1 MKHKKILFIFFIFAF
16 GLSSGF
22 IFDNLIQNDIPSVV
36 AEDFQFD
43 EQEATIRAIKNVM
56 PAVVSIVAYGDE
68 ETMNIDLITGEKTI
82 TKERIVKGSGTGF
95 IFSQEGLIMTNR
107 HVVNVVDEKEG
118 EFKAITNNGEEYIAK
133 LVGKDP
139 LKDLAILQIFDE
151 NLPYVEFGDS
161 DILEIGSTVIAIG
174 NVLGRY
180 QNTVTKGIVSGLGR
194 SIYASDKTGNDAE
207 LLDSVIQTDAE
218 INRGNSGG
226 PLVNLKGEVVGIN
239 VAIDEE
245 GTAIGFSIPVNDARP
260 IVNSIRRVGRIIRP
274 RLGVRYI
281 MITPEIAKDNNLNFK
296 KGAYLIKGND
306 GSSAI
311 LPDSPAEKAGLQTG
325 DIIYEINAIKLEG
338 NNTLFSVV
346 QRYKP
351 GDKIGLKVRRGE
363 KDMIIVVIL
372 DEFK

>member
-1 MKHKKILFIFFIFAF
+1 MKYKKIAIIFFIFALGISMGVF
-16 GLSSGF
+16 T
-22 IFDNLIQNDIPSVV
+22 DNLVKNNLNSAT
-36 AEDFQFD
+36 AEDYQFD
-43 EQEATIRAIKNVM
+43 EQEATIMAIKKVL
-56 PAVVSIVAYGDE
+56 PSVVSIVVYDNE
-68 ETMNIDLITGEKTI
+68 ETLNIDIMSGETNTVKN
-82 TKERIVKGSGTGF
+82 RVVKGSGTGF
-95 IFSQEGLIMTNR
+95 IFSKEGLIMTNK
-107 HVVNVVDEKEG
+107 HVVNAADEETA
-118 EFKAITNNGEEYIAK
+118 EFRVITNEGEEYIAN

-139 LKDLAILQIFDE
+139 LKDLAILQIFGD
-151 NLPYVEFGDS
+151 NLPYIDFGDS
-161 DILEIGSTVIAIG
+161 DALEIGSTVIAIG

-180 QNTVTKGIVSGLGR
+180 QNSVTKGIVSGLGR
-194 SIYASDKTGNDAE
+194 SIFASDKTGNDGE

-245 GTAIGFSIPVNDARP
+245 GSAIGFSIPVNDARP

-281 MITPEIAKDNNLNFK
+281 MITPEIAKDNDLSLKN
-296 KGAYLIKGND
+296 GAYLIDGED

-311 LPDSPAEKAGLQTG
+311 LPGSPAEKGGLQTG

-346 QRYKP
+346 QKYKP

-363 KDMIIVVIL
+363 EDLVIIVTL

>member
-1 MKHKKILFIFFIFAF
+1 MKHKKILFVFFIFAF

-22 IFDNLIQNDIPSVV
+22 IFDNLIQNNIPSVI

-82 TKERIVKGSGTGF
+82 TKERVVKGSGTGF

-118 EFKAITNNGEEYIAK
+118 EFKVITNEGQEYIAK

-161 DILEIGSTVIAIG
+161 DTLEIGSTVIAIG

-194 SIYASDKTGNDAE
+194 SIYASDKTGNDGE
-207 LLDSVIQTDAE
+207 MLDSVIQTDAE

-296 KGAYLIKGND
+296 KGAYLIEGND

-346 QRYKP
+346 QKYKP

-363 KDMIIVVIL
+363 KDLIIVVVL